1 MLDIILWLMN
11 STHQQ
16 LLHSLLVSGLTLP
29 EDQTKS
35 LCNFEFI
42 QRFCSMPGSIREK
55 LLSYREVCFQF
66 SVFYFYP
73 NPYRLREEY
82 NSNPADAFSSILW

>member
-1 MLDIILWLMN
+1 MFNIILWLMN

-55 LLSYREVCFQF
+55 LLSYQEVCFQF

-73 NPYRLREEY
+73 NPYPLRGDY
-82 NSNPADAFSSILW
+82 NSNPADAFYREL